1 MPLTLYKHDRKV
13 PIVNHDLGFSP
24 MHKAILLVI
33 IGVCV
38 LASGCRHSPTIWTAE
53 VRSPDGLW
61 LAIARTDQEGGF
73 GSAFIGTMVFLKQAN
88 VSQPPV
94 MVLAFDCE
102 GPAPRAYVLDN
113 KANAGGTINLTMKW
127 LSPSHLE
134 VTYNGHATLSFP
146 AIKYAGIVIS
156 VRDLSTEAI
165 STPRLGPYRPESL

>member
-1 MPLTLYKHDRKV
+1 
-13 PIVNHDLGFSP
+13 VNPESCFP
-24 MHKAILLVI
+24 AIRKAILLVI

-38 LASGCRHSPTIWTAE
+38 LGSGCRHNPTIWTAE

-73 GSAFIGTMVFLKQAN
+73 GSAFIGTMVFLKQTN

-127 LSPSHLE
+127 VSPSHLE
-134 VTYNGHATLSFP
+134 VTYNGHATVSFQ
-146 AIKYAGIVIS
+146 AVKYAGIAIS

-165 STPRLGPYRPESL
+165 STPHLDSHRPESR